1 MEAIEL
7 INRMVYLQPD
17 MASKCQT
24 ELNIIKTVFFD
35 TLKSVC
41 HDFVVDDD
49 NRAIVGDLFNWCIRN
64 TNGHLDPRKGLWLY
78 GNIGT
83 GKSTLMKA
91 IIKFAGDYWLRDSGE
106 HIKPRWSN
114 VPMFCGRYAIDGF
127 SVFDSIPMGL
137 DELGTEIAPTN
148 HVGNK
153 LNVVAHLINTI
164 YDNNSDIPYIV
175 TTNHTL
181 KEILNLYGA
190 RTVDRIGQLFNLV
203 EIKGATKRDTSAIW
217 KLIKEEDERSKNPQ

>member
-1 MEAIEL
+1 
-7 INRMVYLQPD
+7 MVYLQPD

-24 ELNIIKTVFFD
+24 ELNTIKAVFFD
-35 TLKSVC
+35 ILKGYC
-41 HDFVVDDD
+41 PDFVVDKD
-49 NRAIVGDLFNWCIRN
+49 NRTIVADVFNWCIRN
-64 TNGHLDPRKGLWLY
+64 IDGGLNPRKGLWIY

-91 IIKFAGDYWLRDSGE
+91 IIKFAEQYWLRDSGE
-106 HIKPRWSN
+106 HIKPRWIN
-114 VPMFCGRYAIDGF
+114 VPTFCGQYAADGF
-127 SVFDSIPMGL
+127 SVFGSIPMGL

-164 YDNNSDIPYIV
+164 YDNRSDIPYIV

-181 KEILNLYGA
+181 NEILNLYGA
-190 RTVDRIGQLFNLV
+190 RTIDRIGQLFNLV
-203 EIKGATKRDTSAIW
+203 EIKGATRRDTSAIW
-217 KLIKEEDERSKNPQ
+217 QSIKAEEERSNSQK